1 MSLPATNTTLDVDSL
16 LKELTLDEKVQL
28 LAGQGASRTMGLPHR
43 GIPSLM
49 TSDGPHGIRGT
60 RSFSRV
66 PSPMLPSATSMGA
79 TFNIDLLRQAGN
91 LLGEEARFR
100 GINVL
105 LAPTVCL
112 QRSPLIGRGF
122 EAFGEDPF
130 LSGVLAAAYID
141 GIQGQGVATSIK
153 HFAAHDQ
160 SDNSVEDNVVLT
172 ERTLREVH
180 LLPFQLA
187 MRYSNPWTFM
197 ASYNKI
203 NGVHVSEN
211 SFLLKTILRDEWGFN
226 GLVMSDWF
234 GTYSTSESVNAG
246 MDLEMPGPTLWRG
259 KALSLAV
266 NSRKV
271 SRRAIDDATKNVLTL
286 INKVKAVE
294 HISTPPRSDSQ
305 EQRALIRKIA
315 SEGIVLL
322 KNDNKFLPLTGIK
335 GKKFGLIGD
344 HIKHPALCGGGS
356 SEVEPYY
363 SVTPYDAIV
372 EEVGEANVS
381 YAPGCYTFRF
391 SPLLERLTCPGTNQF
406 GWSIEIFGE
415 NPDENPKAEPV
426 LTTVAEKPLIDVP
439 ENLALPKK
447 YFVRARSMYKPEAS
461 RKFCFGFGVSGKGVL
476 RVDGKVIIDQ
486 WTSQLPKTDSTPCFN
501 RLCMEKFCM
510 VDVTEK
516 PVLLE
521 VVMVNEAISGGVGT
535 ALTLAGRVGGFE
547 PFDEDQRIRDAVEL
561 AKNVDIAILVTGLS
575 SDWEYEASDRKHLR
589 LPGRTDELVQAVL
602 EANPNTIIVTQSG
615 CPIEMPWESS
625 ATTLVHAWYG
635 GQETGHG
642 LADIIFGKQNP
653 SGRLSIT
660 FPKSLKHTPAYL
672 TFSKADYDI
681 VYGEGVFIGHRYYE
695 MVDRDPLFWF
705 GYGLSYSVFEYKD
718 LEVPKDIPGGKDGSM
733 TISLTVANVGP
744 YDGAEVI
751 QAYVQDPESTLQ
763 RPIKEL
769 KAFNKVHLACGE
781 SRTVQLSLDR
791 YSLSFWSQ
799 ESSKWKAEAGEY
811 VVIIASSSNPKD
823 EILRASFYLSETY
836 LWEGV

>member
-1 MSLPATNTTLDVDSL
+1 
-16 LKELTLDEKVQL
+16 
-28 LAGQGASRTMGLPHR
+28 MGLPHR